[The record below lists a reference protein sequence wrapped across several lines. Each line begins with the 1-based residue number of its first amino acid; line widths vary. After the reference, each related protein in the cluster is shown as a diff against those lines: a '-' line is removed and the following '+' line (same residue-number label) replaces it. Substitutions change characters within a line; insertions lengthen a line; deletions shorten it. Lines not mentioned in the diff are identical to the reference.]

1 MIKYSVT
8 FLPDNKKVEV
18 DKNVTLLAAA
28 ARAGIVINSLCG
40 GDGLCG
46 ECQLQ
51 VISGKALADKNA
63 ISFFSKDEI
72 EHGYVLACRTK
83 VEDNLVVLIPPKSR
97 LEEEKILLEGTAV
110 EYSGSEKIV
119 LHRSSHQS
127 VFSFDPLV
135 KKAYLELPPPTLEDN
150 ISDID
155 RITRELQKISNFEK
169 YEISLRCLQNLTE
182 KLRAHQWKVTVT
194 FARHNGVGRILQ
206 IESGDTS
213 DKHYGLAVDVG
224 TTTVVVQL
232 INLKTGKVIG
242 VKGSHNLQAR
252 FGEDVISRMIFACV
266 RGSLEPVHQAVIT
279 NINNL
284 ANALADENHINLQD
298 ITAIVAA
305 GNTIMS
311 HFLLNM
317 TPCSIRLDPYV
328 PTTTVYPQIFA
339 REIGIEINP
348 EAILEVEPSIASYVG
363 GDIVAGVLACGMA
376 DKPEIRCL
384 IDVGTNGEI
393 VVGNNEWLVCCSAS
407 AGPAFE
413 GGGARNGMRAT
424 RGAIEKFEINN
435 GRISYETIGKS
446 KPRGICGSG
455 LIETI
460 YELVCN
466 NIIEPHGKFNESAKT
481 NRLVEIDGELRY
493 ILAFADETEI
503 GQPISISES
512 EIANIIKSKGAVF
525 AAIKSLV
532 DYVGLDF
539 TQLETIYVA
548 GGFGSSL
555 NIPKAI
561 AIGLIPDI
569 DVKHIQFI
577 GNSSLTGAR
586 LALTSIAAFEDS
598 LKIARRMTNL
608 ELSNYTPFMNEFIAA
623 LFLPHTDAKLFPSVK
638 YQR

>member
-1 MIKYSVT
+1 MTKYSVT
-8 FLPDNKKVEV
+8 FLPDNKQVEV
-18 DKNVTLLAAA
+18 DSNSTLLTAAA
-28 ARAGIVINSLCG
+28 KAGVIINSLCG

-46 ECQLQ
+46 ECRLQ
-51 VISGKALADKNA
+51 VISGKAMADKNA

-72 EHGYVLACRTK
+72 EHGFVLACRTK

-97 LEEEKILLEGTAV
+97 LEQEKILLEGTAV
-110 EYSGSEKIV
+110 TYSEPEKLV
-119 LHRSSHQS
+119 LHRSSRQPA
-127 VFSFDPLV
+127 FSFDPLV
-135 KKAYLELPPPTLEDN
+135 KKVYLDLPVPTLEDN

-155 RITRELQKISNFEK
+155 RITRELQKVSSYEK
-169 YEISLRCLQNLTE
+169 YEISLPCLQNLTE
-182 KLRAHQWKVTVT
+182 KLRAHHWKVTVT

-232 INLKTGKVIG
+232 INLKTGKVVG

-252 FGEDVISRMIFACV
+252 YGEDVISRMIFACV

-279 NINNL
+279 NINDL
-284 ANALADENHINLQD
+284 VRALAEENHVSLLD
-298 ITAIVAA
+298 IISIVAA

-348 EAILEVEPSIASYVG
+348 EGILEVAPSIASYVG

-393 VVGNNEWLVCCSAS
+393 VIGNNEWLVCCSAS

-413 GGGARNGMRAT
+413 GAGARNGMRAT
-424 RGAIEKFEINN
+424 IGAIEKIEINN
-435 GRISYETIGKS
+435 GSVAYETIGKS

-455 LIETI
+455 LIDAI
-460 YELVCN
+460 YELVRN
-466 NIIEPHGKFNESAKT
+466 NIIEPHGKFNESVKSD
-481 NRLVEIDGELRY
+481 RLVQIDGELRY
-493 ILAFADETEI
+493 VFAWPDETET
-503 GQPISISES
+503 GQAISISES
-512 EIANIIKSKGAVF
+512 EIANLIKSKGAVF

-539 TQLETIYVA
+539 DQLETIYVA

-598 LKIARRMTNL
+598 LKIARRMTNV
-608 ELSNYTPFMNEFIAA
+608 ELSNYAPFMNEFIAA

-638 YQR
+638 YQH

>member
-1 MIKYSVT
+1 MSKYTIT
-8 FLPDNKKVEV
+8 FLPDNKIV
-18 DKNVTLLAAA
+18 DVDRNVTLLAAA
-28 ARAGIVINSLCG
+28 VKAGVIINSLCG

-46 ECQLQ
+46 ECRLQ
-51 VISGKALADKNA
+51 VIKGKAMADKNA
-63 ISFFSKDEI
+63 IAFFSKDEI

-97 LEEEKILLEGTAV
+97 IEQEKILMEGNAIA
-110 EYSGSEKIV
+110 YSEPEKLV
-119 LHRSSHQS
+119 LHRGGHEPI
-127 VFSFDPLV
+127 FSLDPLV
-135 KKAYLELPPPTLEDN
+135 KKVYLELPLPTLEDN
-150 ISDID
+150 VSDID
-155 RITRELQKISNFEK
+155 RITRELQKVSSYDK
-169 YEISLRCLQNLTE
+169 YEISLPCLQNLTE
-182 KLRAHQWKVTVT
+182 KLRTHNWKVTVT
-194 FARHNGVGRILQ
+194 FARHNVIGRILQ

-232 INLKTGKVIG
+232 VNLKTGKIIG

-252 FGEDVISRMIFACV
+252 YGEDVISRMLFACV
-266 RGSLEPVHQAVIT
+266 RGSLEPVHKAVIT

-284 ANALADENHINLQD
+284 ARALAEENHIGLQD

-317 TPCSIRLDPYV
+317 TPCSIRLEPYV

-339 REIGIEINP
+339 REVGIEINP
-348 EAILEVEPSIASYVG
+348 EAILEVSPSIASYVG
-363 GDIVAGVLACGMA
+363 GDIVSGVLACGMA

-393 VVGNNEWLVCCSAS
+393 VIGNNEWLVCCSAS

-413 GGGARNGMRAT
+413 GGGARNGMRAIK
-424 RGAIEKFEINN
+424 GAIEKIAINN
-435 GRISYETIGKS
+435 GDVSYETIGKS
-446 KPRGICGSG
+446 RPRGICGSG
-455 LIETI
+455 LIDAI
-460 YELVCN
+460 YELVRN
-466 NIIEPHGKFNESAKT
+466 NIIEQHGKFNESVKT
-481 NRLVEIDGELRY
+481 RRLVKADNELRY
-493 ILAFADETEI
+493 ILAYPDETET
-503 GQPISISES
+503 GQAISISES
-512 EIANIIKSKGAVF
+512 EIANLIKSKGAVF

-532 DYVGLDF
+532 DYVGLSFD
-539 TQLETIYVA
+539 QLETVYVA

-569 DVKHIQFI
+569 DIKRIQFI

-586 LALTSIAAFEDS
+586 MSLFSIAAFENS
-598 LKIARRMTNL
+598 LKIARRMTNI
-608 ELSNYTPFMNEFIAA
+608 ELSNYAPFMNEFIAA
-623 LFLPHTDAKLFPSVK
+623 LFLPHTDVKLFPSVK
-638 YQR
+638 YSQ

>member
-1 MIKYSVT
+1 MTKYSVT
-8 FLPDNKKVEV
+8 FLPDHKQVEV
-18 DKNVTLLAAA
+18 DSNSTLLAAA
-28 ARAGIVINSLCG
+28 ARAGVIINSLCG

-46 ECQLQ
+46 ECRLQ
-51 VISGKALADKNA
+51 VISGKAMADKNA
-63 ISFFSKDEI
+63 ISFFSKDEF
-72 EHGYVLACRTK
+72 EHGFVLACRTK

-97 LEEEKILLEGTAV
+97 LEQEKILLEGTAV
-110 EYSGSEKIV
+110 AYSRPEKLV
-119 LHRSSHQS
+119 LHRSGRQAA
-127 VFSFDPLV
+127 FSFDPLV
-135 KKAYLELPPPTLEDN
+135 KKVYLELPVPTLEDN

-155 RITRELQKISNFEK
+155 RITRELQKVSSYDK
-169 YEISLRCLQNLTE
+169 YEISLPCLQNLTE
-182 KLRAHQWKVTVT
+182 KLRAHRWKVTVT
-194 FARHNGVGRILQ
+194 FTRHNSVGRILQ

-232 INLKTGKVIG
+232 INLKTGKVVG

-252 FGEDVISRMIFACV
+252 YGEDVISRMIFACV

-279 NINNL
+279 NINSL
-284 ANALADENHINLQD
+284 AHALAEENHVNLLD
-298 ITAIVAA
+298 ITSIVAA

-339 REIGIEINP
+339 REIGIKINP
-348 EAILEVEPSIASYVG
+348 EGILEVAPSIASYVG

-393 VVGNNEWLVCCSAS
+393 VIGNDEWLVCCSAS

-413 GGGARNGMRAT
+413 GGGARNGMRAS
-424 RGAIEKFEINN
+424 RGAIEKIEINS
-435 GRISYETIGKS
+435 GVVSYETIGKA

-455 LIETI
+455 LIDAI
-460 YELVCN
+460 YELVRN
-466 NIIEPHGKFNESAKT
+466 NIIEPHGKFNESVKSD
-481 NRLVEIDGELRY
+481 RLVNIDGELRY
-493 ILAFADETEI
+493 IFAWPDETDT
-503 GQPISISES
+503 GQAISISES
-512 EIANIIKSKGAVF
+512 EIANLIKSKGAVF

-532 DYVGLDF
+532 DYVGLNF
-539 TQLETIYVA
+539 GQLETIYVA

-555 NIPKAI
+555 NIYKAI

-598 LKIARRMTNL
+598 LKIARRMTNV

-638 YQR
+638 YSK

>member
-1 MIKYSVT
+1 MTKYTVT
-8 FLPDNKKVEV
+8 FLPDNKQVEV
-18 DKNVTLLAAA
+18 DSNSTLLAAA
-28 ARAGIVINSLCG
+28 AGAGIIINSLCG

-46 ECQLQ
+46 ECRLQ
-51 VISGKALADKNA
+51 VISGKGMADKNA
-63 ISFFSKDEI
+63 IAFFSKDEI
-72 EHGYVLACRTK
+72 EHGFVLACRTK
-83 VEDNLVVLIPPKSR
+83 IEDNLVLLIPPKSR
-97 LEEEKILLEGTAV
+97 LEQEKILLEGTAIA
-110 EYSGSEKIV
+110 YGDPEKLV
-119 LHRSSHQS
+119 LHRSSRQPA
-127 VFSFDPLV
+127 FSFDPLV
-135 KKAYLELPPPTLEDN
+135 KKVYLELPVPTLEDN

-155 RITRELQKISNFEK
+155 RITRELQKISSYEK
-169 YEISLRCLQNLTE
+169 YEISLPCLQNLTE
-182 KLRAHQWKVTVT
+182 KLRAHRWKVTVT
-194 FARHNGVGRILQ
+194 FARHNSIGRILQ
-206 IESGDTS
+206 IEGGDTS
-213 DKHYGLAVDVG
+213 GKHYGLAVDVG

-232 INLKTGKVIG
+232 INLKTGKVVG

-252 FGEDVISRMIFACV
+252 YGEDVISRMIFACV
-266 RGSLEPVHQAVIT
+266 RGSLEPVHRAVIT
-279 NINNL
+279 NINSL
-284 ANALADENHINLQD
+284 VRALAEENHVSLLD
-298 ITAIVAA
+298 ITSIVAA

-317 TPCSIRLDPYV
+317 TPCSIRLGPYV

-348 EAILEVEPSIASYVG
+348 EGILEVAPSIASYVG

-393 VVGNNEWLVCCSAS
+393 VIGNNEWLVCCSAS

-424 RGAIEKFEINN
+424 MGAIEKIEINN
-435 GRISYETIGKS
+435 GSVAYETIGKS

-455 LIETI
+455 LIDAV
-460 YELVCN
+460 YELVRN
-466 NIIEPHGKFNESAKT
+466 NIIEPHGKFNESVKSD
-481 NRLVEIDGELRY
+481 RLVQIDGELRY
-493 ILAFADETEI
+493 IFAWPDETET
-503 GQPISISES
+503 GKAISISES
-512 EIANIIKSKGAVF
+512 EIANLIKSKGAVF

-532 DYVGLDF
+532 DYVGLSFD
-539 TQLETIYVA
+539 QLESIYVA

-569 DVKHIQFI
+569 DIKHIQFI

-586 LALTSIAAFEDS
+586 LALTSIAAFENS
-598 LKIARRMTNL
+598 LKIARRMTNV

-638 YQR
+638 YSR

>member
-1 MIKYSVT
+1 MTKYSVT
-8 FLPDNKKVEV
+8 FLPDNKQVEV
-18 DKNVTLLAAA
+18 DSNSTLLTAA
-28 ARAGIVINSLCG
+28 ARAGVIINSLCG

-46 ECQLQ
+46 ECRLQ
-51 VISGKALADKNA
+51 VISGKAMADKNA

-72 EHGYVLACRTK
+72 EHGFVLACRTK
-83 VEDNLVVLIPPKSR
+83 VDDNLVVLIPPKSR
-97 LEEEKILLEGTAV
+97 LEHEKILLEGTAV
-110 EYSGSEKIV
+110 TYSEPEKLV
-119 LHRSSHQS
+119 LHRSSRQPA
-127 VFSFDPLV
+127 FSFDPLV
-135 KKAYLELPPPTLEDN
+135 KKVYLDLPVPTLEDN

-155 RITRELQKISNFEK
+155 RITRELQKVSSYEK
-169 YEISLRCLQNLTE
+169 YEISLPCLQNLTE
-182 KLRAHQWKVTVT
+182 KLRAHHWKVTVT

-232 INLKTGKVIG
+232 INLKTGKVVG

-252 FGEDVISRMIFACV
+252 YGEDVISRMIFACV

-279 NINNL
+279 NINDL
-284 ANALADENHINLQD
+284 VRALAEENHVSLLD
-298 ITAIVAA
+298 IISIVAA

-348 EAILEVEPSIASYVG
+348 EGILEVAPSIASYVG

-393 VVGNNEWLVCCSAS
+393 VIGNNEWLVCCSAS

-413 GGGARNGMRAT
+413 GAGARNGMRAT
-424 RGAIEKFEINN
+424 IGAIEKIEINN
-435 GRISYETIGKS
+435 GSVAYETIGKS

-455 LIETI
+455 LIDAI
-460 YELVCN
+460 YELVRN
-466 NIIEPHGKFNESAKT
+466 NIIEPHGKFNESVKSD
-481 NRLVEIDGELRY
+481 RLVQIDGELRY
-493 ILAFADETEI
+493 VFAWPDETET
-503 GQPISISES
+503 GQAISISES
-512 EIANIIKSKGAVF
+512 EIANLIKSKGAVF

-539 TQLETIYVA
+539 DQLETIYVA

-598 LKIARRMTNL
+598 LKIARRMTNV
-608 ELSNYTPFMNEFIAA
+608 ELSNYAPFMNEFIAA

-638 YQR
+638 YQH

>member
-8 FLPDNKKVEV
+8 FLPDNKQVEV
-18 DKNVTLLAAA
+18 ESNVTLLAAA

-51 VISGKALADKNA
+51 VINGKAMADKNA

-83 VEDNLVVLIPPKSR
+83 VEDNLIVLIPPKSR
-97 LEEEKILLEGTAV
+97 LEQEKIQLEGTPIA
-110 EYSGSEKIV
+110 YSEPEKLV
-119 LHRSSHQS
+119 LHRSSHQP
-127 VFSFDPLV
+127 VFPFDPLV

-155 RITRELQKISNFEK
+155 RIIRDLQKVSLFEN
-169 YEISLRCLQNLTE
+169 YEISLPCLQNLTE
-182 KLRAHQWKVTVT
+182 KLRSHNWKVTVT

-206 IESGDTS
+206 IETGDTS
-213 DKHYGLAVDVG
+213 DKNYGLAVDVG

-232 INLKTGKVIG
+232 LNLKTGKVIG

-252 FGEDVISRMIFACV
+252 YGEDVISRMIYACV
-266 RGSLEPVHQAVIT
+266 RGSLEPVHKAVIT

-284 ANALADENHINLQD
+284 VHSLADENHIDLHD
-298 ITAIVAA
+298 ITSVVAA

-328 PTTTVYPQIFA
+328 PTTTLYPQIFA

-348 EAILEVEPSIASYVG
+348 EAVLEVEPSIASYVG

-393 VVGNNEWLVCCSAS
+393 VIGNNEWLVCCSAS

-413 GGGARNGMRAT
+413 GGGARSGMRAV
-424 RGAIEKFEINN
+424 RGAIEKIEINS
-435 GRISYETIGKS
+435 GIVTYETIGKA

-455 LIETI
+455 LIDAI
-460 YELVCN
+460 YELVRN
-466 NIIEPHGKFNESAKT
+466 HIIEPHGKFNESAKT
-481 NRLVEIDGELRY
+481 DRLVEIDGELRY
-493 ILAFADETEI
+493 ILAYPEETEI
-503 GQPISISES
+503 CQPISISES

-532 DYVGLDF
+532 DYVGLNF
-539 TQLETIYVA
+539 GQLETIYVA

-586 LALTSIAAFEDS
+586 LALTSVAAFEDS
-598 LKIARRMTNL
+598 LKIARRMTNV

-638 YQR
+638 YRP

>member
-8 FLPDNKKVEV
+8 FLPDNKQVEV

-28 ARAGIVINSLCG
+28 AQAGVIINSLCG

-51 VISGKALADKNA
+51 VISGKAMADKNA

-83 VEDNLVVLIPPKSR
+83 VEDNLVVLIPAKSR
-97 LEEEKILLEGTAV
+97 LEDEKILTEGTAV
-110 EYSGSEKIV
+110 EYNEPEKLVI
-119 LHRSSHQS
+119 HRSSHQS
-127 VFSFDPLV
+127 VFPFDPLV
-135 KKAYLELPPPTLEDN
+135 KKAYLALPLPTLEDN

-155 RITRELQKISNFEK
+155 RINRELQKVSNLEK
-169 YEISLRCLQNLTE
+169 YEYSLTCLQNLTE
-182 KLRAHQWKVTVT
+182 KLRENGWKITVT
-194 FARHNGVGRILQ
+194 FAHHHSVGRILQ
-206 IESGDTS
+206 IEGGDTS

-252 FGEDVISRMIFACV
+252 YGEDVISRMIYACV
-266 RGSLEPVHQAVIT
+266 RGSLEPVHKAVIS

-284 ANALADENHINLQD
+284 AHALAEENSVNLHD
-298 ITAIVAA
+298 VTSIVAA

-348 EAILEVEPSIASYVG
+348 EAILEMEPSIASYVG

-424 RGAIEKFEINN
+424 RGAIEKFEIGD
-435 GRISYETIGKS
+435 GRVSYETIGKV

-460 YELVCN
+460 YELVRN

-493 ILAFADETEI
+493 ILAYANETEI
-503 GQPISISES
+503 GQPISVSES

-532 DYVGLDF
+532 DYVGLKFD
-539 TQLETIYVA
+539 QLETIYVA

-586 LALTSIAAFEDS
+586 LALTSIPAFEDS

-638 YQR
+638 YRR

>member
-1 MIKYSVT
+1 MTKYTVT
-8 FLPDNKKVEV
+8 FLPDNKQVEV
-18 DKNVTLLAAA
+18 DSNSTLLAAA
-28 ARAGIVINSLCG
+28 AGAGIIINSLCG

-46 ECQLQ
+46 ECRLQ
-51 VISGKALADKNA
+51 VISGKGMADKNA
-63 ISFFSKDEI
+63 IAFFSKDEI
-72 EHGYVLACRTK
+72 EHGFVLACRTK
-83 VEDNLVVLIPPKSR
+83 VEDNLVVLIPSKPQ
-97 LEEEKILLEGTAV
+97 LEKEKILLEGTAIA
-110 EYSGSEKIV
+110 YGDPEKLV
-119 LHRSSHQS
+119 LHRSSRQPA
-127 VFSFDPLV
+127 FSFDPLV
-135 KKAYLELPPPTLEDN
+135 KKVYLELPVPTLEDN

-155 RITRELQKISNFEK
+155 RITRELKKISSYEK
-169 YEISLRCLQNLTE
+169 YEISLPCLQNLTE
-182 KLRAHQWKVTVT
+182 KLRAHRWKVTVT
-194 FARHNGVGRILQ
+194 FARHNSIGRILQ
-206 IESGDTS
+206 IEGGDTS
-213 DKHYGLAVDVG
+213 GKHYGLAVDVG

-232 INLKTGKVIG
+232 INLKTGKVVG

-252 FGEDVISRMIFACV
+252 YGEDVISRMIFACV
-266 RGSLEPVHQAVIT
+266 RGSLEPVHRAVIT
-279 NINNL
+279 NINSL
-284 ANALADENHINLQD
+284 VRALAEENHVSLLD
-298 ITAIVAA
+298 ITSIVAA

-317 TPCSIRLDPYV
+317 TPCSIRLGPYV

-348 EAILEVEPSIASYVG
+348 EGILEVAPSIASYVG

-393 VVGNNEWLVCCSAS
+393 VIGNNEWLVCCSAS

-424 RGAIEKFEINN
+424 NGAIEKIEINN
-435 GRISYETIGKS
+435 GSVAYETIGKS

-455 LIETI
+455 LIDAI
-460 YELVCN
+460 YELVRN
-466 NIIEPHGKFNESAKT
+466 NIIEPHGKFNESVKSD
-481 NRLVEIDGELRY
+481 RLVQIDGELRY
-493 ILAFADETEI
+493 IFAWPDETET
-503 GQPISISES
+503 GQAISISES
-512 EIANIIKSKGAVF
+512 EIANLIKSKGAVF

-532 DYVGLDF
+532 DYVGLNF
-539 TQLETIYVA
+539 GQLETIYVA

-555 NIPKAI
+555 NISKAI

-598 LKIARRMTNL
+598 LKIARRMTNV

-638 YQR
+638 YSR

>member
-1 MIKYSVT
+1 MTKYSVT
-8 FLPDNKKVEV
+8 FLPDNKQAEV
-18 DKNVTLLAAA
+18 DSNSTLLTAAA
-28 ARAGIVINSLCG
+28 KAGVIINSLCG

-46 ECQLQ
+46 ECRLQ
-51 VISGKALADKNA
+51 VINGKAMADKNA

-72 EHGYVLACRTK
+72 EHGFVLACRTK
-83 VEDNLVVLIPPKSR
+83 VEDNLVLLIPPKSR
-97 LEEEKILLEGTAV
+97 LEKEKILLEGTAIV
-110 EYSGSEKIV
+110 YSEPEKLV
-119 LHRSSHQS
+119 LHRSSRQPAY
-127 VFSFDPLV
+127 SFDPLV
-135 KKAYLELPPPTLEDN
+135 KKVYLELPVPTLEDN

-155 RITRELQKISNFEK
+155 RITRELQKISSYEK
-169 YEISLRCLQNLTE
+169 YEISLPCLQNLTE
-182 KLRAHQWKVTVT
+182 KLRAHRWKVTVT
-194 FARHNGVGRILQ
+194 FARHNSVGRILQ

-232 INLKTGKVIG
+232 INLKTGKVVG

-252 FGEDVISRMIFACV
+252 YGEDVISRMIFACV

-279 NINNL
+279 NINSL
-284 ANALADENHINLQD
+284 AHALAEENHISLQD
-298 ITAIVAA
+298 ITSIVAA

-348 EAILEVEPSIASYVG
+348 EGILEVAPSIASYVG

-393 VVGNNEWLVCCSAS
+393 VIGNNEWLVCCSAS

-424 RGAIEKFEINN
+424 MGAIEKIEINN
-435 GRISYETIGKS
+435 GSVAYETIGKS

-455 LIETI
+455 LIDAV
-460 YELVCN
+460 YELVRN
-466 NIIEPHGKFNESAKT
+466 NIIEPHGKFNESVKSD
-481 NRLVEIDGELRY
+481 RLVQIDGELRY
-493 ILAFADETEI
+493 IFAWSDETET
-503 GQPISISES
+503 GKAISISES
-512 EIANIIKSKGAVF
+512 EIANLIKSKGAVF

-532 DYVGLDF
+532 DYVGLSFD
-539 TQLETIYVA
+539 QLESIYVA

-569 DVKHIQFI
+569 DIKHIQFI

-586 LALTSIAAFEDS
+586 LALTSIAAFENS
-598 LKIARRMTNL
+598 LKIARRMTNV

-638 YQR
+638 YSR

>member
-1 MIKYSVT
+1 MTKYTVT
-8 FLPDNKKVEV
+8 FLPDNKTV
-18 DKNVTLLAAA
+18 DIDSNITLLEAAGK
-28 ARAGIVINSLCG
+28 AGVIINSLCG

-46 ECQLQ
+46 ECRLQ
-51 VISGKALADKNA
+51 VKKGKAMADKNA

-83 VEDNLVVLIPPKSR
+83 VEDNLVVNIPLKSR
-97 LEEEKILLEGTAV
+97 VEQEKILMEGTAFAYG
-110 EYSGSEKIV
+110 EPEKLV
-119 LHRSSHQS
+119 LHRSSHEP
-127 VFSFDPLV
+127 VFSLDPIV
-135 KKAYLELPPPTLEDN
+135 KKVYLELPVPTLEDN

-155 RITRELQKISNFEK
+155 RITRELHKVSNYDKFET
-169 YEISLRCLQNLTE
+169 SLPCLQNLTE
-182 KLRAHQWKVTVT
+182 KLRSHHWKVTVT
-194 FARHNGVGRILQ
+194 FARRNGVGRILQ
-206 IESGDTS
+206 IEGGDTS

-232 INLKTGKVIG
+232 INLKTGKIIG

-252 FGEDVISRMIFACV
+252 YGEDVVSRMIFACI
-266 RGSLEPVHQAVIT
+266 RGSLAPVHQAVIA

-284 ANALADENHINLQD
+284 AHALAEENHVSLQD

-317 TPCSIRLDPYV
+317 TPCSIRLEPYV

-339 REIGIEINP
+339 GEVGIAINP
-348 EAILEVEPSIASYVG
+348 EGILEVCPSIASYVG

-384 IDVGTNGEI
+384 IDIGTNGEI
-393 VVGNNEWLVCCSAS
+393 VIGNNEWLVCCSAS

-424 RGAIEKFEINN
+424 GGAIEKIEIND
-435 GRISYETIGKS
+435 GQVSYQTIGKI

-455 LIETI
+455 LIDLI
-460 YELVCN
+460 YELVRN
-466 NIIEPHGKFNESAKT
+466 NLIEQHGKFNESVKT
-481 NRLVEIDGELRY
+481 NRLIKADGELRY
-493 ILAFADETEI
+493 ILAYPDETET
-503 GQPISISES
+503 GQAISISES
-512 EIANIIKSKGAVF
+512 EIANLIKSKGAVF

-532 DYVGLDF
+532 DYVGLNF
-539 TQLETIYVA
+539 AQLETIYVA

-561 AIGLIPDI
+561 GIGLIPDI
-569 DVKHIQFI
+569 DTKRIQFI

-586 LALTSIAAFEDS
+586 MSLTSIPAFENS
-598 LKIARRMTNL
+598 LKIARRMTNI
-608 ELSNYTPFMNEFIAA
+608 ELSNYAPFMNEFIAA
-623 LFLPHTDAKLFPSVK
+623 LFLPHTDAGLFPSVK
-638 YQR
+638 YLR

>member
-1 MIKYSVT
+1 MTKYSVT
-8 FLPDNKKVEV
+8 FLPDNKQAEV
-18 DKNVTLLAAA
+18 DSNSTLLTAAA
-28 ARAGIVINSLCG
+28 KAGVIINSLCG

-46 ECQLQ
+46 ECRLQ
-51 VISGKALADKNA
+51 VINGKAMADKNA

-72 EHGYVLACRTK
+72 EHGFVLACRTK
-83 VEDNLVVLIPPKSR
+83 VEDNLVLLIPPKSR
-97 LEEEKILLEGTAV
+97 LEKEKILLEGTAV
-110 EYSGSEKIV
+110 TYSEPEKLV
-119 LHRSSHQS
+119 LHRSSRQPAY
-127 VFSFDPLV
+127 SFDPLV
-135 KKAYLELPPPTLEDN
+135 KKVYLELPVPTLEDN

-155 RITRELQKISNFEK
+155 RITRELQKISSYEK
-169 YEISLRCLQNLTE
+169 YEISLPCLQNLTE
-182 KLRAHQWKVTVT
+182 KLRAHRWKVTVT
-194 FARHNGVGRILQ
+194 FARHNSVGRILQ

-232 INLKTGKVIG
+232 INLKTGKVVG

-252 FGEDVISRMIFACV
+252 YGEDVISRMIFACV

-279 NINNL
+279 NINSL
-284 ANALADENHINLQD
+284 AHALAEENHISLQD
-298 ITAIVAA
+298 ITSIVAA

-348 EAILEVEPSIASYVG
+348 EGILEVAPSIASYVG

-393 VVGNNEWLVCCSAS
+393 VIGNNEWLVCCSAS

-424 RGAIEKFEINN
+424 MGAIEKIEINN
-435 GRISYETIGKS
+435 GSVAYETIGKS

-455 LIETI
+455 LIDAV
-460 YELVCN
+460 YELVRN
-466 NIIEPHGKFNESAKT
+466 NIIEPHGKFNESVKSD
-481 NRLVEIDGELRY
+481 RLVQIDGELRY
-493 ILAFADETEI
+493 IFAWPDETET
-503 GQPISISES
+503 GKAISISES
-512 EIANIIKSKGAVF
+512 EIANLIKSKGAVF

-532 DYVGLDF
+532 DYVGLSFD
-539 TQLETIYVA
+539 QLESIYVA

-569 DVKHIQFI
+569 DIKHIQFI

-586 LALTSIAAFEDS
+586 LALTSIAAFENS
-598 LKIARRMTNL
+598 LKIARRMTNV

-638 YQR
+638 YSR

>member
-1 MIKYSVT
+1 MTKYSVT
-8 FLPDNKKVEV
+8 FLPDNKQVEV
-18 DKNVTLLAAA
+18 DSNSTLLTAA
-28 ARAGIVINSLCG
+28 ARAGVIINSLCG

-46 ECQLQ
+46 ECRLQ
-51 VISGKALADKNA
+51 VISGKAMADKNA

-72 EHGYVLACRTK
+72 EHGFVLACRTK
-83 VEDNLVVLIPPKSR
+83 VDDNLVVLIPPKSR
-97 LEEEKILLEGTAV
+97 LEHEKILLEGTAV
-110 EYSGSEKIV
+110 TYSEPEKLV
-119 LHRSSHQS
+119 LHRSSRQPAFH
-127 VFSFDPLV
+127 FDPLV
-135 KKAYLELPPPTLEDN
+135 KKVYLELPIPTLEDN

-155 RITRELQKISNFEK
+155 RITRELQKVSSYEK
-169 YEISLRCLQNLTE
+169 YEISLPCLQNLTE
-182 KLRAHQWKVTVT
+182 KLRAHHWKVTVT

-232 INLKTGKVIG
+232 INLKTGKVVG

-252 FGEDVISRMIFACV
+252 YGEDVISRMIFACV

-279 NINNL
+279 NINDL
-284 ANALADENHINLQD
+284 VRALAEENHVSLLD
-298 ITAIVAA
+298 IISIVAA

-348 EAILEVEPSIASYVG
+348 EGILEVAPSIASYVG

-393 VVGNNEWLVCCSAS
+393 VIGNNEWLVCCSAS

-413 GGGARNGMRAT
+413 GAGARNGMRAT
-424 RGAIEKFEINN
+424 IGAIEKIEINN
-435 GRISYETIGKS
+435 GSVAYETIGKS

-455 LIETI
+455 LIDAI
-460 YELVCN
+460 YELVRN
-466 NIIEPHGKFNESAKT
+466 NIIEPHGKFNESVKSD
-481 NRLVEIDGELRY
+481 RLVQIDGELRY
-493 ILAFADETEI
+493 VFAWADETET
-503 GQPISISES
+503 GQAISISES
-512 EIANIIKSKGAVF
+512 EIANLIKSKGAVF

-539 TQLETIYVA
+539 AQLETIYVA

-598 LKIARRMTNL
+598 LKIARRMTNV
-608 ELSNYTPFMNEFIAA
+608 ELSNYAPFMNEFIAA

-638 YQR
+638 YQH

>member
-1 MIKYSVT
+1 MTKYTVT
-8 FLPDNKKVEV
+8 FLPDNKTV
-18 DKNVTLLAAA
+18 DIDSNITLLEAAGK
-28 ARAGIVINSLCG
+28 AGVIINSLCG

-46 ECQLQ
+46 ECRLQ
-51 VISGKALADKNA
+51 VKKGKAMADKNA

-83 VEDNLVVLIPPKSR
+83 VEDNLVVNIPLKSR
-97 LEEEKILLEGTAV
+97 VEQEKILMEGTAFAYG
-110 EYSGSEKIV
+110 EPEKLV
-119 LHRSSHQS
+119 LHRSSHEP
-127 VFSFDPLV
+127 VFSLDPIV
-135 KKAYLELPPPTLEDN
+135 KKVYLELPVPTLEDN

-155 RITRELQKISNFEK
+155 RITRELHKVSNYDKFET
-169 YEISLRCLQNLTE
+169 SLPCLQNLTE
-182 KLRAHQWKVTVT
+182 KLRSHHWKVTVT
-194 FARHNGVGRILQ
+194 FARRNGVGRILQ
-206 IESGDTS
+206 IEGGDTS

-232 INLKTGKVIG
+232 INLKTGKIIG
-242 VKGSHNLQAR
+242 VKGSHNLQVR
-252 FGEDVISRMIFACV
+252 YGEDVVSRMIFACI
-266 RGSLEPVHQAVIT
+266 RGSLAPVHQAVIA

-284 ANALADENHINLQD
+284 AHALAEENHVSLQD

-317 TPCSIRLDPYV
+317 TPCSIRLEPYV

-339 REIGIEINP
+339 REVGIAINP
-348 EAILEVEPSIASYVG
+348 EGILEVSPSIASYVG

-384 IDVGTNGEI
+384 IDIGTNGEI
-393 VVGNNEWLVCCSAS
+393 VIGNNEWLVCCSAS

-424 RGAIEKFEINN
+424 GGAIEKIEIND
-435 GRISYETIGKS
+435 GQVSYQTIGKI

-455 LIETI
+455 LIDLI
-460 YELVCN
+460 YELVRN
-466 NIIEPHGKFNESAKT
+466 NLIEQHGKFNESVKT
-481 NRLVEIDGELRY
+481 NRLIKADGELRY
-493 ILAFADETEI
+493 ILAYPDETET
-503 GQPISISES
+503 GQAISISES
-512 EIANIIKSKGAVF
+512 EIANLIKSKGAVF

-532 DYVGLDF
+532 DYVGLNF
-539 TQLETIYVA
+539 AQLETIYVA

-561 AIGLIPDI
+561 GIGLIPDI
-569 DVKHIQFI
+569 DTKRIQFI

-586 LALTSIAAFEDS
+586 MSLTSIPAFENS
-598 LKIARRMTNL
+598 LKIARRMTNI
-608 ELSNYTPFMNEFIAA
+608 ELSNYAPFMNEFIAA
-623 LFLPHTDAKLFPSVK
+623 LFLPHTDAGLFPSVK
-638 YQR
+638 YLR

>member
-1 MIKYSVT
+1 MTKYSIT
-8 FLPDNKKVEV
+8 FLPDNKQIEVEE
-18 DKNVTLLAAA
+18 NVTLLAAA
-28 ARAGIVINSLCG
+28 AQAGVVINSLCG

-51 VISGKALADKNA
+51 VISGKAMADKNA

-83 VEDNLVVLIPPKSR
+83 VEDNLVVLVPAKSR
-97 LEEEKILLEGTAV
+97 LEEEKILLEGASV
-110 EYSGSEKIV
+110 QYSEPEKLV
-119 LHRSSHQS
+119 LHRSSHRS
-127 VFSFDPLV
+127 VFPFDPLV
-135 KKAYLELPPPTLEDN
+135 KKAYLELPLPTLEDN

-155 RITRELQKISNFEK
+155 RITRELQKASHLEK
-169 YEISLRCLQNLTE
+169 YEISLHCLQNLTE
-182 KLRAHQWKVTVT
+182 KLRSHGWKVTVT
-194 FARHNGVGRILQ
+194 FAYHHGIGRILQ

-252 FGEDVISRMIFACV
+252 YGEDVISRMIFACV
-266 RGSLEPVHQAVIT
+266 RGSLEPVHKAVIT

-284 ANALADENHINLQD
+284 ARALAEENHIDLQD
-298 ITAIVAA
+298 ITAVVAA

-393 VVGNNEWLVCCSAS
+393 VIGNNEWLVCCSAS

-413 GGGARNGMRAT
+413 GGGARNGMRAA
-424 RGAIEKFEINN
+424 RGAIEKIEINS
-435 GRISYETIGKS
+435 GRVLYETIGKV

-460 YELVCN
+460 YELVRN
-466 NIIEPHGKFNESAKT
+466 NIIEPHGKFNESAKID
-481 NRLVEIDGELRY
+481 RLVEIDGELRY
-493 ILAFADETEI
+493 ILAYPEETES

-532 DYVGLDF
+532 DYVGLSFD
-539 TQLETIYVA
+539 QLETIYVA

-561 AIGLIPDI
+561 GIGLIPDI

-577 GNSSLTGAR
+577 GNSSLTGAQ

-598 LKIARRMTNL
+598 LKIARRMTNV

-638 YQR
+638 YRR

>member
-1 MIKYSVT
+1 MTKYSVT
-8 FLPDNKKVEV
+8 LLPDNKQVEV
-18 DKNVTLLAAA
+18 DSNSTLLTAAA
-28 ARAGIVINSLCG
+28 KAGVIINSLCG

-46 ECQLQ
+46 ECRLQ
-51 VISGKALADKNA
+51 VISGKAMADKNA
-63 ISFFSKDEI
+63 IAFFSKDEI
-72 EHGYVLACRTK
+72 EHGFVLACRTK
-83 VEDNLVVLIPPKSR
+83 IEDNLVLLIPPKSR
-97 LEEEKILLEGTAV
+97 LEQEKILLEGTAV
-110 EYSGSEKIV
+110 AYSEPEKLV
-119 LHRSSHQS
+119 LHRSSRQTA
-127 VFSFDPLV
+127 FSFDPLV
-135 KKAYLELPPPTLEDN
+135 KKVYLELPVPTLADN

-155 RITRELQKISNFEK
+155 RITRELQKVSSYEK
-169 YEISLRCLQNLTE
+169 YEISLSCLQNLTE
-182 KLRAHQWKVTVT
+182 KLRAHRWKVTVT
-194 FARHNGVGRILQ
+194 FTRHNFVGRILQ

-232 INLKTGKVIG
+232 INLKTGKVVG

-252 FGEDVISRMIFACV
+252 YGEDVISRMIFACV
-266 RGSLEPVHQAVIT
+266 RGSLEPVHHAVIT
-279 NINNL
+279 NINDL
-284 ANALADENHINLQD
+284 AHALAEEYHVSLPD
-298 ITAIVAA
+298 ITSIVAA

-348 EAILEVEPSIASYVG
+348 EGILEVAPSIASYVG

-393 VVGNNEWLVCCSAS
+393 VIGNNEWLVCCSAS

-424 RGAIEKFEINN
+424 NGAIEKIEINN
-435 GRISYETIGKS
+435 GSVSYVTIGKS

-455 LIETI
+455 LIDAI
-460 YELVCN
+460 YELVRN
-466 NIIEPHGKFNESAKT
+466 NIIEPHGKFNESVKSD
-481 NRLVEIDGELRY
+481 RLAQIDGELRY
-493 ILAFADETEI
+493 VFAWPDETET
-503 GQPISISES
+503 GQTISISES
-512 EIANIIKSKGAVF
+512 EIANLIKSKGAIF

-532 DYVGLDF
+532 DYVGLSFD
-539 TQLETIYVA
+539 QLETIYVA

-586 LALTSIAAFEDS
+586 LALTSISAFEDS
-598 LKIARRMTNL
+598 LKIARRMTNV

-638 YQR
+638 YSK